1 MSQSQPPASDTAA
14 PLLTGTLH
22 VLPFGGGSLAARVAR
37 IYSSTLE
44 HEPVDG
50 DPRNVLV
57 LKRLPTAIDEFAA
70 SLRDE
75 VGLEGRPNVK
85 SLPRHAT
92 AVVEEAEPELTR
104 LSYEE
109 RIEFL
114 ARVLDGYDWSSYF
127 ERASE
132 HDSFGRDVGQLL
144 LDATWNGG
152 FGVDVDADTDTDA
165 DADLGADGAV
175 DTESDE
181 TSESD
186 GSATDDDHDYDD
198 YLRELADVN
207 ASFHDHLAERNLAEQ
222 AQTIERAI
230 AALEREAIRERI
242 EREFDAVLVVEYEE
256 CGDLDREYLRALTRN
271 VDLICVAEEHAS
283 IERTKTE
290 VGSVRRFADGLEIV
304 DHTADGAQK
313 GETDAILGVVSDG
326 GTAATQP
333 DTVSEPGRVGQ
344 PFGAFLAT
352 GRPTRRG
359 ENGELAETEGHAS
372 ATAARVISEPT
383 LDQQVETVANEIE
396 YLRQKQGLEY
406 EDVAV
411 LLRSIGNP
419 APRVRRVLQHAG
431 VPTASAGVNGL
442 EQDLAVRELHALA
455 QYHIDDRERAYDL
468 LAARVPDLTEDLVQR
483 CVVRNSVSKSLKRWI
498 VTTDLKRRIA
508 EDADPIDA
516 REQFR
521 NVSRLLSIAEFVDE
535 QDILAGDWIQFV
547 TMLERAITYDAP
559 YAHTAE
565 VAVPEGGVTVGDVGL
580 VKHDSRR
587 AVFLLNV
594 VDGEYPGSEPLS
606 PLFPT
611 AWIKRMDGYPAVTNP
626 SPEAVAETY
635 ATVNVEEITDNAF
648 ERYHAERT
656 RRQLAIGAR
665 AAEEY
670 LYFCTYRQTDGSVGR
685 LQHRSRYLHAIDEHP
700 HPALSLADLGGGGA
714 DGCEGESDGDGDGE
728 NETIPSRDLYTLGS
742 ASAEIL
748 SQPWNA
754 LETVQAEASTGGE
767 VALESTEKTL
777 AAIQRV
783 LEESEDV
790 DPRFERAV
798 ETQFDLARGAI
809 RPESGEVGES
819 SESGGGSGS
828 DRSERVDG
836 GGRRDDDRLGGNDG
850 GETR

>member
-14 PLLTGTLH
+14 PPLTGTLH
-22 VLPFGGGSLAARVAR
+22 ILPFGGGSLAARVAE
-37 IYSSTLE
+37 IYSSTLD
-44 HEPVDG
+44 HDAVAG

-57 LKRLPTAIDEFAA
+57 LKRLPTSIDEFAA
-70 SLRDE
+70 SLREE

-152 FGVDVDADTDTDA
+152 FGVDADGAADTESDDASESDDADTD
-165 DADLGADGAV
+165 DG
-175 DTESDE
+175 
-181 TSESD
+181 
-186 GSATDDDHDYDD
+186 HDYDD

-256 CGDLDREYLRALTRN
+256 CGDLDREYLRTLTRN
-271 VDLICVAEEHAS
+271 VDLICVAEVHAS

-290 VGSVRRFADGLEIV
+290 AGSVRRFADELEIV
-304 DHTADGAQK
+304 DHTADGA
-313 GETDAILGVVSDG
+313 GERDIDAIPGVASDG
-326 GTAATQP
+326 GTAAAQP
-333 DTVSEPGRVGQ
+333 TAVSEPERVGQ

-352 GRPTRRG
+352 GRLTPRG
-359 ENGELAETEGHAS
+359 ENGEPAEMESHDST
-372 ATAARVISEPT
+372 TAARVISEPT

-396 YLRQKQGLEY
+396 YLRQEHGFEY

-468 LAARVPDLTEDLVQR
+468 LAARIPDLTEDLVQR

-498 VTTDLKRRIA
+498 VTTNLKRRIA

-580 VKHDSRR
+580 VKHDSRS

-635 ATVNVEEITDNAF
+635 ATVDADEITDNAF

-685 LQHRSRYLHAIDEHP
+685 FQHRSRYLHAIDEHP
-700 HPALSLADLGGGGA
+700 HPALSLSTLGGGGVG
-714 DGCEGESDGDGDGE
+714 DSEGESDADGDGDGE
-728 NETIPSRDLYTLGS
+728 DEDETIPPRDLYTLGS

-767 VALESTEKTL
+767 VALESTEETL

-783 LEESEDV
+783 LEESDDV

-809 RPESGEVGES
+809 RPASGESGRADEHGR
-819 SESGGGSGS
+819 SGNG
-828 DRSERVDG
+828 
-836 GGRRDDDRLGGNDG
+836 G

>member
-14 PLLTGTLH
+14 PPLTGTLH
-22 VLPFGGGSLAARVAR
+22 ILPFGGGSLAARVAE
-37 IYSSTLE
+37 IYSSTLK

-70 SLRDE
+70 SLREE

-152 FGVDVDADTDTDA
+152 FGVDVDVDA
-165 DADLGADGAV
+165 DADANANLDVDGSV
-175 DTESDE
+175 DTESAG
-181 TSESD
+181 SSKSD
-186 GSATDDDHDYDD
+186 GADTTGTDDAGHDYDD

-207 ASFHDHLAERNLAEQ
+207 ASFHDHLAERDLAEQ

-290 VGSVRRFADGLEIV
+290 AGSVRRFADELEIV
-304 DHTADGAQK
+304 DHTADGAKK
-313 GETDAILGVVSDG
+313 GETDAIPGVASDG
-326 GTAATQP
+326 GTAVAQP
-333 DTVSEPGRVGQ
+333 TTVSEPGRVGQ

-359 ENGELAETEGHAS
+359 ENGESAETESHDS
-372 ATAARVISEPT
+372 TTAARVISEPT

-396 YLRQKQGLEY
+396 YLRQEQGLEY

-431 VPTASAGVNGL
+431 VPTASASVNGL

-635 ATVNVEEITDNAF
+635 ATVNVDEITDNAF

-656 RRQLAIGAR
+656 RRQLAIGTR
-665 AAEEY
+665 AAEEH

-700 HPALSLADLGGGGA
+700 HPALSLADLDGA
-714 DGCEGESDGDGDGE
+714 DVPD
-728 NETIPSRDLYTLGS
+728 RDLYTLGS

-767 VALESTEKTL
+767 VALESTEETL

-783 LEESEDV
+783 LEDSDNV
-790 DPRFERAV
+790 DSRFERAV

-809 RPESGEVGES
+809 RPESGESGGSGGS
-819 SESGGGSGS
+819 SESGKCGENGES
-828 DRSERVDG
+828 DGRRRVDDD
-836 GGRRDDDRLGGNDG
+836 GREDDDRLGGNGG

>member
-1 MSQSQPPASDTAA
+1 M
-14 PLLTGTLH
+14 
-22 VLPFGGGSLAARVAR
+22 
-37 IYSSTLE
+37 
-44 HEPVDG
+44 
-50 DPRNVLV
+50 
-57 LKRLPTAIDEFAA
+57 
-70 SLRDE
+70 
-75 VGLEGRPNVK
+75 
-85 SLPRHAT
+85 
-92 AVVEEAEPELTR
+92 
-104 LSYEE
+104 
-109 RIEFL
+109 
-114 ARVLDGYDWSSYF
+114 
-127 ERASE
+127 
-132 HDSFGRDVGQLL
+132 
-144 LDATWNGG
+144 
-152 FGVDVDADTDTDA
+152 
-165 DADLGADGAV
+165 
-175 DTESDE
+175 
-181 TSESD
+181 
-186 GSATDDDHDYDD
+186 
-198 YLRELADVN
+198 
-207 ASFHDHLAERNLAEQ
+207 
-222 AQTIERAI
+222 
-230 AALEREAIRERI
+230 
-242 EREFDAVLVVEYEE
+242 
-256 CGDLDREYLRALTRN
+256 
-271 VDLICVAEEHAS
+271 
-283 IERTKTE
+283 
-290 VGSVRRFADGLEIV
+290 
-304 DHTADGAQK
+304 
-313 GETDAILGVVSDG
+313 
-326 GTAATQP
+326 
-333 DTVSEPGRVGQ
+333 
-344 PFGAFLAT
+344 
-352 GRPTRRG
+352 
-359 ENGELAETEGHAS
+359 
-372 ATAARVISEPT
+372 
-383 LDQQVETVANEIE
+383 
-396 YLRQKQGLEY
+396 
-406 EDVAV
+406 
-411 LLRSIGNP
+411 
-419 APRVRRVLQHAG
+419 LQHAG

-455 QYHIDDRERAYDL
+455 QYHIDDRERAYEL

-508 EDADPIDA
+508 EEADPIDA

-611 AWIKRMDGYPAVTNP
+611 AWIKRMDDYPAVTNP

-635 ATVNVEEITDNAF
+635 ATVDVEEITDNAF

-665 AAEEY
+665 AAEEH

-700 HPALSLADLGGGGA
+700 HSALSLADLGGA
-714 DGCEGESDGDGDGE
+714 DVPD
-728 NETIPSRDLYTLGS
+728 RDLYTLGS

-767 VALESTEKTL
+767 VALESTEETL

-783 LEESEDV
+783 LEESDDV
-790 DPRFERAV
+790 DLRFERAV

-809 RPESGEVGES
+809 RPESGEGGGSGGS
-819 SESGGGSGS
+819 SESGVSGESGKCGKCGESGESGGSGGSGGS
-828 DRSERVDG
+828 DRSERVDD
-836 GGRRDDDRLGGNDG
+836 GGRRDDDKLGGNGG

>member
-14 PLLTGTLH
+14 PPLTGTLH
-22 VLPFGGGSLAARVAR
+22 ILPFGGGSLAARVAG

-44 HEPVDG
+44 HDAVAG

-75 VGLEGRPNVK
+75 AGLEGRPNVK

-152 FGVDVDADTDTDA
+152 FGVTVAADTGADA
-165 DADLGADGAV
+165 DANADAGLGADEAV
-175 DTESDE
+175 DTESDV

-290 VGSVRRFADGLEIV
+290 VGSVRRFADELEIV
-304 DHTADGAQK
+304 DHTADAALER
-313 GETDAILGVVSDG
+313 ETDAIPGVASDG

-352 GRPTRRG
+352 GRPTRR
-359 ENGELAETEGHAS
+359 E
-372 ATAARVISEPT
+372 R
-383 LDQQVETVANEIE
+383 
-396 YLRQKQGLEY
+396 
-406 EDVAV
+406 
-411 LLRSIGNP
+411 
-419 APRVRRVLQHAG
+419 
-431 VPTASAGVNGL
+431 TASLQNPKST
-442 EQDLAVRELHALA
+442 VRPPL
-455 QYHIDDRERAYDL
+455 RA
-468 LAARVPDLTEDLVQR
+468 
-483 CVVRNSVSKSLKRWI
+483 
-498 VTTDLKRRIA
+498 
-508 EDADPIDA
+508 
-516 REQFR
+516 
-521 NVSRLLSIAEFVDE
+521 
-535 QDILAGDWIQFV
+535 
-547 TMLERAITYDAP
+547 
-559 YAHTAE
+559 
-565 VAVPEGGVTVGDVGL
+565 
-580 VKHDSRR
+580 
-587 AVFLLNV
+587 
-594 VDGEYPGSEPLS
+594 
-606 PLFPT
+606 
-611 AWIKRMDGYPAVTNP
+611 
-626 SPEAVAETY
+626 
-635 ATVNVEEITDNAF
+635 
-648 ERYHAERT
+648 
-656 RRQLAIGAR
+656 
-665 AAEEY
+665 
-670 LYFCTYRQTDGSVGR
+670 
-685 LQHRSRYLHAIDEHP
+685 
-700 HPALSLADLGGGGA
+700 
-714 DGCEGESDGDGDGE
+714 
-728 NETIPSRDLYTLGS
+728 
-742 ASAEIL
+742 
-748 SQPWNA
+748 
-754 LETVQAEASTGGE
+754 
-767 VALESTEKTL
+767 
-777 AAIQRV
+777 
-783 LEESEDV
+783 
-790 DPRFERAV
+790 
-798 ETQFDLARGAI
+798 
-809 RPESGEVGES
+809 
-819 SESGGGSGS
+819 
-828 DRSERVDG
+828 
-836 GGRRDDDRLGGNDG
+836 
-850 GETR
+850 